1 MELKLER
8 DILMRDRTLGQL
20 SIEGKHFCWTLEDT
34 VRPAGR
40 KIYGDTAI
48 PAGTYE
54 VKITRSARFKK
65 DMLQIMN
72 VPGFEGVRIHGGNR
86 PQDTEGC
93 VLVGFERDTDYG
105 IIRQS
110 ASTELLR
117 IVKKSGTPCHIIIID
132 KEIK

>member
-20 SIEGKHFCWTLEDT
+20 SIDGKHFCWTLEDT
-34 VRPAGR
+34 VRPGR
-40 KIYGDTAI
+40 KIYGETAI

-54 VKITRSARFKK
+54 VKITRSARFRK

-117 IVKKSGTPCHIIIID
+117 LVKKSGGSCHIIIID